1 MSTTKHPIESEEL
14 MAYLDGEL
22 PTEKATAA
30 LAHSEH
36 CSECEALAADLRAVS
51 RKLMHWEVSGP
62 GPRVDA
68 AIAIAL
74 DEQRQKPELA
84 GNLSPRRRNIVWRRW
99 VWAAGFATVCVM
111 VGLFATSRNMHL
123 GNSWE
128 PMRDQIAVQLQER
141 ASNPNVPIP
150 GKRGQAVETFY
161 NAPASQADKPE
172 LGKTHGVATVAPQRK
187 QFDRLQQFAK
197 LQNPPSV
204 NFSTSGP
211 MIIHTAGLTLTTR
224 DFDKA
229 RVTLD
234 EILKRHRGYLG
245 DLNVNSPTGSGRS
258 FTATL
263 RVPADQLD
271 ATLAELRQLGRVE
284 SESQGGQ
291 EVTSEYVD
299 LEARLANS
307 RNTEQRLTDLLRQR
321 TGKLSDVLAVE
332 TEISRVRG
340 EIEQMEAQR
349 KNLANQVDYA
359 SINATVNEV
368 YKAELQVM
376 PVSTWTRL
384 RNAAVNGYRSMV
396 ESVIGLLLFLAD
408 SGPILLLWGAIL
420 FFPARWGWRKVR
432 ELMNS

>member
-172 LGKTHGVATVAPQRK
+172 LGKHMGS
-187 QFDRLQQFAK
+187 
-197 LQNPPSV
+197 PPS
-204 NFSTSGP
+204 
-211 MIIHTAGLTLTTR
+211 L
-224 DFDKA
+224 
-229 RVTLD
+229 
-234 EILKRHRGYLG
+234 
-245 DLNVNSPTGSGRS
+245 RS
-258 FTATL
+258 ASSSI
-263 RVPADQLD
+263 A
-271 ATLAELRQLGRVE
+271 
-284 SESQGGQ
+284 SS
-291 EVTSEYVD
+291 
-299 LEARLANS
+299 NS
-307 RNTEQRLTDLLRQR
+307 RSCRIRR
-321 TGKLSDVLAVE
+321 A
-332 TEISRVRG
+332 
-340 EIEQMEAQR
+340 
-349 KNLANQVDYA
+349 
-359 SINATVNEV
+359 
-368 YKAELQVM
+368 
-376 PVSTWTRL
+376 
-384 RNAAVNGYRSMV
+384 
-396 ESVIGLLLFLAD
+396 
-408 SGPILLLWGAIL
+408 
-420 FFPARWGWRKVR
+420 
-432 ELMNS
+432 